1 MLINGYREKH
11 TQPWDWEKQRLRR
24 GVASNA
30 GFFGVSGRR
39 QQPLQLGHHRGAET
53 SMSRTQPG
61 HPGDEMGER
70 RHNATRPGRVRVCG
84 RASYNIKSYNIK
96 EDAMRE
102 NSTTTLVVERH

>member
-11 TQPWDWEKQRLRR
+11 TQPWDWGKQRLRR
-24 GVASNA
+24 DFASNA

-39 QQPLQLGHHRGAET
+39 QQPRQLGHHRGAET

-70 RHNATRPGRVRVCG
+70 RHNATRSGRKSERG
-84 RASYNIKSYNIK
+84 RSSHSIK

-102 NSTTTLVVERH
+102 NSTTTLN